1 MTPESRTP
9 PVNPFAAAAAPANT
23 PAPVATPV
31 TDSSS
36 TAPGTAHEAPAPA
49 PKPVAEPNP
58 EPDENETEEVMPDDP
73 LADDDE
79 ALDLEE
85 DGDTFWLVQRIL
97 WGLLK
102 TITVV
107 ALLGGLAWII
117 WGKASPKKHNDP
129 IATTPVTEA
138 PAPESERKKDTKKYT
153 KNDLIPAVS
162 NTPRPATVTAPVTTP
177 DDGSVIAAS
186 WNIWLEA
193 DRIRG
198 QHETPGEALLWAK
211 DVESL
216 FETPFAQAIR
226 GTNSVVRAQK
236 VDRLRRT
243 ISDLYARGTKHSR
256 ELTTEYAEYGR
267 RAAYEKQVSQTN
279 EAAFLAALDRRDPT
293 GLDQF
298 LKAKIQAEKK
308 YTELAMQA
316 EARAILMEKLGG
328 YMPIL
333 TNVDTVL
340 HVNRDAIVQDIRVV
354 DFTGDPFGRVIDLS
368 TWQQANQ

>member
-1 MTPESRTP
+1 MTPESGTP
-9 PVNPFAAAAAPANT
+9 PVNPFAAAAAPVDAPT
-23 PAPVATPV
+23 PVATPV
-31 TDSSS
+31 AASSDA
-36 TAPGTAHEAPAPA
+36 TPGTAREAPAPA
-49 PKPVAEPNP
+49 PKPVVEPAP
-58 EPDENETEEVMPDDP
+58 EPEKPESEEVTPNDP

-102 TITVV
+102 TVTVV
-107 ALLGGLAWII
+107 ALLGGLAWMI
-117 WGKASPKKHNDP
+117 WGKTAPKHPGTTIISP
-129 IATTPVTEA
+129 TTEA
-138 PAPESERKKDTKKYT
+138 PAPVAEKKNEKKT
-153 KNDLIPAVS
+153 NKKPARSVP
-162 NTPRPATVTAPVTTP
+162 TVAPAPATVTTPVTAP

-193 DRIRG
+193 DRVRG

-216 FETPFAQAIR
+216 FETPFAQVIR
-226 GTNSVVRAQK
+226 GTNYVVRAQK
-236 VDRLRRT
+236 LDRLRRT
-243 ISDLYARGTKHSR
+243 INDLYARGTRHSDD
-256 ELTTEYAEYGR
+256 LTAEYAEYNR

-279 EAAFLAALDRRDPT
+279 EAAFLAALERRDPA

-316 EARAILMEKLGG
+316 EARAILIEKLAG

-340 HVNRDAIVQDIRVV
+340 HVNRDAIIKDVRVV
-354 DFTGDPFGRVIDLS
+354 DFTGDPFGRVIDLQ
-368 TWQQANQ
+368 TWQQINQ

>member
-1 MTPESRTP
+1 MWYNHAMTPESGTP
-9 PVNPFAAAAAPANT
+9 PVNPFAAAAAPVDA
-23 PAPVATPV
+23 PAPDVA
-31 TDSSS
+31 
-36 TAPGTAHEAPAPA
+36 APPAQKPDDTVSGVAHEAPAPA
-49 PKPVAEPNP
+49 PQATP
-58 EPDENETEEVMPDDP
+58 EPTPTQNEPIELEPDDP

-79 ALDLEE
+79 ALDLED

-102 TITVV
+102 TLAVV

-117 WGKASPKKHNDP
+117 WGKTSPQKNND
-129 IATTPVTEA
+129 TTPEIELPSPVSKKTET
-138 PAPESERKKDTKKYT
+138 S
-153 KNDLIPAVS
+153 IPAVPS
-162 NTPRPATVTAPVTTP
+162 PVKVPTTVGVPSHTP

-186 WNIWLEA
+186 WNVWLEA

-198 QHETPGEALLWAK
+198 QHETPGEAILWAK

-216 FETPFAQAIR
+216 FETPFSQAVR

-243 ISDLYARGTKHSR
+243 ISALYTEGVTHAEHLKA
-256 ELTTEYAEYGR
+256 EYAEYSR

-279 EAAFLAALDRRDPT
+279 EAAFLAALDRRDPG

-298 LKAKIQAEKK
+298 LEEKIAAEKK

-316 EARAILMEKLGG
+316 EARAILIEKLGG

-354 DFTGDPFGRVIDLS
+354 DFTGDPFGRVIDLQ
-368 TWQQANQ
+368 TWQQNNQ